1 MSETETKQ
9 LEEFLFAQN
18 KTDFL
23 CKLISGTDTYY
34 YFSLLSAI
42 NQYGLNLS
50 KEQSQLLEKY
60 KTFKTE
66 RAENIKLRYDFLS
79 LTKKD
84 LTQKEKKKIFEEL
97 NKFIFKLSFDFDIP
111 CTITTSTITSLKTE
125 VSSHLDP
132 SLLDWRSSLLS
143 SASTNIEKCR
153 ALDKAALINLEIEN
167 LIKGKNIDVLRYY
180 LQNVGIAD
188 VPDVE
193 KVVYEYYKLSQEKN
207 KNFDLEA
214 FLFEEMTL
222 DQLKKLNGLIG
233 NLEKNMAYVSQLNKT
248 KNIKKIS
255 AFF

>member
-9 LEEFLFAQN
+9 LEEFLFTQN

-23 CKLISGTDTYY
+23 CKLISGTDTFY
-34 YFSLLSAI
+34 YFSLLNAI

-60 KTFKTE
+60 RTFKTE

-84 LTQKEKKKIFEEL
+84 VTKEEKSKILEEL
-97 NKFIFKLSFDFDIP
+97 NKSIFKLGFDFDIP
-111 CTITTSTITSLKTE
+111 RTITTSTITSLKTE

-132 SLLDWRSSLLS
+132 SLLDWQSSLLS
-143 SASTNIEKCR
+143 LAYTNIDKCM
-153 ALDKAALINLEIEN
+153 ALEINALIHLDIESLVN
-167 LIKGKNIDVLRYY
+167 GKNMAVLRHY
-180 LQNVGIAD
+180 LRNVGIAD

-193 KVVYEYYKLSQEKN
+193 KVVFEHYKLNQEAN
-207 KNFDLEA
+207 KNFTLES

-222 DQLKKLNGLIG
+222 KQLKKLNELIG
-233 NLEKNMAYVSQLNKT
+233 DLDKNAAYVSQ
-248 KNIKKIS
+248 
-255 AFF
+255 